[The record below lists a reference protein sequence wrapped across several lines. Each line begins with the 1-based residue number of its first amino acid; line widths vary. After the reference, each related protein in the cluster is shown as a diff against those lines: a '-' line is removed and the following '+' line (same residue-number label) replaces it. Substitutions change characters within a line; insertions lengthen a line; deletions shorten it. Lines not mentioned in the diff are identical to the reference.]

1 MVIGHLS
8 NTQTRR

>member
-8 NTQTRR
+8 STSQHL